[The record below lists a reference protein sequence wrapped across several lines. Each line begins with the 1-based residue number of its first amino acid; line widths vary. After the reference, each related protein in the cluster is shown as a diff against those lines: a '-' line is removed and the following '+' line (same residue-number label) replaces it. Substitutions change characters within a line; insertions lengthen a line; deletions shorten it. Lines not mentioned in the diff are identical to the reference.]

1 MKHLEKRVT
10 RKLKRL
16 GRRRPGSQSRV
27 CTFFSTTAP
36 AFTVL
41 PALSVLDR
49 HTRCYMRLK
58 LQRSAAAKPMHG
70 FRTLSHLIPIE
81 QSPLCYSPLS
91 RLKKQTQYIFHPA
104 ITHTHTHTHCDTTD

>member
-104 ITHTHTHTHCDTTD
+104 ITHTHTHTL